1 MKNPKTIFS
10 ERITIMKVFNNLEE
24 MKPYYNEETNTYE
37 FIENGNLI
45 DVKIDFELDI
55 NSNIRAGDIQAS
67 DIKAS
72 ENIEASDIKAWNIN
86 VRNIKAC
93 DIKAID
99 INASEDIEP
108 IDIKARNIRAR
119 DINAVNINAWDIKA
133 KYIIA
138 RDISAENINANN
150 ILYDS
155 VCYARSKFVCNSI
168 KGTRKNSKYFCLDSE
183 IVIKGDKKNVK

>member
-1 MKNPKTIFS
+1 MKTFK
-10 ERITIMKVFNNLEE
+10 NLEE

-37 FIENGNLI
+37 FIENNRLI
-45 DVKIDFELDI
+45 DVKIDFDL
-55 NSNIRAGDIQAS
+55 NIECNIKAS
-67 DIKAS
+67 DI
-72 ENIEASDIKAWNIN
+72 NVGNIN
-86 VRNIKAC
+86 AW
-93 DIKAID
+93 D
-99 INASEDIEP
+99 INAW
-108 IDIKARNIRAR
+108 DIKARNIRAR

-155 VCYARSKFVCNSI
+155 VCYASSKFVCNSI
-168 KGTRKNSKYFCLDSE
+168 KGTRPNSKHFCLDSE

>member
-1 MKNPKTIFS
+1 
-10 ERITIMKVFNNLEE
+10 MKVFNNLEE

-45 DVKIDFELDI
+45 DVKIDFDLNIECNI
-55 NSNIRAGDIQAS
+55 NARDIQAW
-67 DIKAS
+67 D
-72 ENIEASDIKAWNIN
+72 IEAW
-86 VRNIKAC
+86 
-93 DIKAID
+93 
-99 INASEDIEP
+99 DIEAW
-108 IDIKARNIRAR
+108 DIKARNIRAR

-168 KGTRKNSKYFCLDSE
+168 KGTRKNSKYFCLDSDV
-183 IVIKGDKKNVK
+183 VIKGDKKNVK